1 MASNKT
7 WINACDEQRWSRD
20 GAKNSSTKQN
30 KLWSNALFS
39 TAKGY
44 RKKLEIDEGNNKDI
58 IAIKILFTL
67 DY

>member
-1 MASNKT
+1 M
-7 WINACDEQRWSRD
+7 
-20 GAKNSSTKQN
+20 
-30 KLWSNALFS
+30 NALFS

>member
-1 MASNKT
+1 MTLNKT
-7 WINACDEQRWSRD
+7 WINACDEQRQSRD

-30 KLWSNALFS
+30 KLWMNALFS